1 MAKIH
6 GKDFGVYVDDVLIGD
21 SKDCTLNVN
30 QAMVAVTSKDDANWA
45 DNLAGMRD
53 WSVDVSYIQDSANA
67 VDGVDLLDL
76 ILGAAEVQ
84 IVFSKTS
91 GSTEYWYGQAFAS
104 SSSIAA
110 PLEGGVGGSINF
122 VGKGIL
128 NKASIA
134 YS

>member
-21 SKDCTLNVN
+21 STDCTLNVN
-30 QAMVAVTSKDDANWA
+30 MSMVPVTSKDDANWA

-53 WSVDVSYIQDSANA
+53 WSVDVSYIQDSSNA
-67 VDGVDLLDL
+67 LDGVDLLDL
-76 ILGAAEVQ
+76 ILNATEVE

-104 SSSIAA
+104 TNSVAA
-110 PLEGGVGGSINF
+110 PLDGGVGGSITF
-122 VGKGIL
+122 IGKNAL